1 MGKIFNQELFTSII
15 SSIAFDI
22 QSILCLKISL
32 FRQGMGLLPTLQRR
46 MSTLS
51 RQDSK
56 GNAAKSEDRLSLQH
70 NSYLKKSYFTD
81 IKSLIRKSSTMEDL
95 DVPQPRR

>member
-1 MGKIFNQELFTSII
+1 MSSDILVSWII
-15 SSIAFDI
+15 H
-22 QSILCLKISL
+22 
-32 FRQGMGLLPTLQRR
+32 QGMGLLPTLQRR

-56 GNAAKSEDRLSLQH
+56 WNAAKSEDRLSLQH
-70 NSYLKKSYFTD
+70 NSYLNKSYFAD

-95 DVPQPRR
+95 DVPQPLR

>member
-1 MGKIFNQELFTSII
+1 MSSDIPVSWII
-15 SSIAFDI
+15 H
-22 QSILCLKISL
+22 
-32 FRQGMGLLPTLQRR
+32 QGMGLLPTLQRR